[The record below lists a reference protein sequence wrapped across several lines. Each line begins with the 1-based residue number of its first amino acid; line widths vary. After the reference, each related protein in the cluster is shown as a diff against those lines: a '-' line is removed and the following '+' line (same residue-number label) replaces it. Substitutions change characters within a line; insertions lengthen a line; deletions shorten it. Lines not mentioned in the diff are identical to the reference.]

1 MNRKS
6 ISLWHSLPL
15 SIIAVMGLSTWQ
27 NRREMRRKAKGKPLP
42 TEAERREIFDE
53 GARGWDAM
61 VFWDELSMSL
71 TSWRFEVI
79 RRAYGHVLEVAVGTG
94 RNFQF
99 YDHTK
104 VKSIVAVDF
113 SEGMLDVAASKRK
126 YIHQAIPVQ
135 FEVADILHLDFPDD
149 TFDTVVDTF
158 GICSFEKPVE
168 SVNEMAR
175 VLKPKGSVLLLEHG
189 CGTWN
194 WMNMRLDKLLAEH
207 VHKYACYHNR
217 PIDQIVRQAGLEVI
231 RCERRHSGTS
241 YFIYAT
247 KTCHGKP
254 PTRME
259 TEEKTDETSSQP
271 TATDDH
277 QAGQAR
283 QSTSDSAP
291 AQSETP
297 QKTARHAEDT

>member
-1 MNRKS
+1 
-6 ISLWHSLPL
+6 
-15 SIIAVMGLSTWQ
+15 
-27 NRREMRRKAKGKPLP
+27 MRRKAKGKPLP

-231 RCERRHSGTS
+231 RCERRHSGELQAYITITHSLNVPCTHCTHGCLSGTS